1 MTVVCPNV
9 ANGLTETQANSL
21 LYALADRY
29 PQFVFWAFERQAG
42 WAVRMQFVASKNW
55 RECVAFAAAHIGQ

>member
-9 ANGLTETQANSL
+9 ANGLTETQAISL
-21 LYALADRY
+21 RAALAERY
-29 PQFVFWAFERQAG
+29 PKFVFWTFGRQAELV
-42 WAVRMQFVASKNW
+42 VRMQMVTSETW